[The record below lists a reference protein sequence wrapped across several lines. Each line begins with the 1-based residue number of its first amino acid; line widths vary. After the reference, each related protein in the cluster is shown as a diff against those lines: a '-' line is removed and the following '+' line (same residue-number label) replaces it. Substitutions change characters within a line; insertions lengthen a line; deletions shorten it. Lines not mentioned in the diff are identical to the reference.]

1 MRAFLWINYMLTIV
15 YQWWVTHE
23 LKEFFLQ
30 IPPMK
35 DWKELWIMIVQ
46 SYTYMTKNYIDLL
59 TVSKTKKK
67 LLQM

>member
-30 IPPMK
+30 IPLMK